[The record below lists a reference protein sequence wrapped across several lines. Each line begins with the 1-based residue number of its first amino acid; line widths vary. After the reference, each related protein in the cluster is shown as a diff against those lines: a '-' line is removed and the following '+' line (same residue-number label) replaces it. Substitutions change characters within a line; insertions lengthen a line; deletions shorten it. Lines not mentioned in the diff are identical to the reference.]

1 MIHPG
6 ITDLSHLT
14 DPQVE
19 EKLMQ
24 LNRYYFIADNPE
36 VRQQIL
42 LAIDSYKLELEERRA
57 AAKRKQQ
64 EDQGENPLDD
74 LINVS

>member
-19 EKLMQ
+19 EKLFQ
-24 LNRYYFIADNPE
+24 LNRYYFIADNPD

-42 LAIDSYKLELEERRA
+42 LAIDSYTLELEERRA
-57 AAKRKQQ
+57 AARRKQQ
-64 EDQGENPLDD
+64 EEQGENPLDG

>member
-64 EDQGENPLDD
+64 EEQGENPLDG